1 MIHRFLLTFLTIAQM
16 TVMASGVV
24 FATTLDFSTM
34 TDQAAATKPAGEDH
48 QWNLEDVE
56 RHKKECNDGDV
67 KMCNLLGYMHELGR
81 GVKQDVFM
89 AVELYRKACNKRDGD
104 GCVSLGDA
112 YRVGRG
118 VRQSDSDALDFYGKA
133 CDLKAELGCTYYAR
147 VKGKMKW

>member
-1 MIHRFLLTFLTIAQM
+1 MMDRFFLMLLTIVHM

-24 FATTLDFSTM
+24 YAVTLDFSTM
-34 TDQAAATKPAGEDH
+34 TDPASAAKPVGADD

-56 RHKKECNDGDV
+56 RLKKECDDGDV
-67 KMCNLLGYMHELGR
+67 KMCNLLGYIHEHGR

-104 GCVSLGDA
+104 ACVSLGDA

-118 VRQSDSDALDFYGKA
+118 VRQSDNDALVFYGKA
-133 CDLKAELGCTYYAR
+133 CDIKEKRGCKEYAKLKN
-147 VKGKMKW
+147 KK